1 MKVNQPPTLETALK
15 ELQILHT
22 TFEQSPYGIAVIS
35 GRDFAFRLANNAY
48 CKITSRASTE
58 VIGRPY
64 HALWPARDHFL
75 SQERIL
81 HILEQ
86 DETVHF
92 SRVNLLCPDGELR
105 YVSVSISRIQWEGE
119 TGVLLVLREIGYW
132 GQPYPRLT
140 SEHSEAQRLSEELSA
155 TVTAMTEA
163 VIIFNIEGQAIRAN
177 PAALEV
183 FGVDPVGMDQQ
194 ELLDLLA
201 IRRPDGTPLPVEGL
215 PSERARLGETIKGEH
230 LLFTDKDN
238 QESVFLVSASPL
250 AFGEQTVGVVN
261 VWHDVT
267 DRERLLDQLEI
278 EQSRLRTII
287 ENAPEAI
294 LVTDEEGRLVEANPA
309 ARRIL
314 VRPLPFEQDYEQL
327 AELQICHAT
336 GEPYNPRFLP
346 FICSAL
352 DGSRHN
358 NVDLLVILPDGQRR
372 NILAS
377 TAPIVDRKGNLNG
390 SVAIL
395 QDITLRKRTED
406 ELRQQARRSEMLAS
420 LSQAFAEA
428 GLKYR
433 ELLDTIVRE
442 VGAGFGDM
450 CTIHMISPDNQ
461 ATTLAAFYHPDKLV
475 QREVQANLQEIYF
488 PTTAESGESGVITKA
503 VRLMDVSSYELEENL
518 PTAYHPLLNFL
529 TIQNCLIVPLRA
541 HGRIIGCLGMLRSEI
556 GARFNMEDEFFYQ
569 DLADRAALALEDARL
584 FEEETRRVRELN
596 ALNTATTALLSTI
609 DLETLLVQILD
620 AAQLAIP
627 AAEQGTLYLL
637 APDTGSLEIRAMI
650 GFRDP
655 RIHKVT
661 SYHIQS
667 HAARAV
673 HEKRSLMFHN
683 IEQEFIPGGSQ
694 MDGQSLVRSA
704 IIAPLMQSNKV
715 LGALSLTGS
724 RPRLFRESDLRLLD
738 SFAATATAAL
748 HNATLYAE
756 VQRLATTDTLTEQYN
771 RRRFFELGEM
781 EMHRYRRFH
790 NPLSAI
796 MLDLDNFKEINDT
809 HGHAVGDFVLFT
821 VARRIRNSVRVV
833 DILGRYGGDEFA
845 ILLPDAD
852 QNEAREIAERIRQA
866 IIGEPIHI
874 SGGELEVSISL
885 GIAQAADEEES
896 LSSLLG
902 RADSALYNAKQQG
915 RNCVAEF

>member
-22 TFEQSPYGIAVIS
+22 TFEHSPFGIAVIS
-35 GRDFAFRLANNAY
+35 GRDFVFRLANNAY
-48 CKITSRASTE
+48 CQISSRASQE
-58 VIGRPY
+58 VIGQPY
-64 HALWPARDHFL
+64 HALWGAEDHFL
-75 SQERIL
+75 SRERIL

-86 DETVHF
+86 GETVHF
-92 SRVNLLCPDGELR
+92 NRINLLCPNGELR
-105 YVSVSISRIQWEGE
+105 YVSASVSRVQWEGE
-119 TGVLLVLREIGYW
+119 TGLLLVMRETDYRK
-132 GQPYPRLT
+132 QNQPRLT
-140 SEHSEAQRLSEELSA
+140 SEQSEARRLSEELSA
-155 TVTAMTEA
+155 TVMAMTEA
-163 VIIFNIEGQAIRAN
+163 VIIFNVEGLAVRAN

-194 ELLDLLA
+194 ELLDLLG
-201 IRRPDGTPLPVEGL
+201 IHRPDGTPLSVDDL
-215 PSERARLGETIKGEH
+215 PSERARRGEPVKGEH

-238 QESVFLVSASPL
+238 QERVFLVSASPL
-250 AFGEQTVGVVN
+250 MFGERLAGAVN

-327 AELQICHAT
+327 AALQICHPN

-442 VGAGFGDM
+442 IGAGFGDM
-450 CTIHMISPDNQ
+450 CAIHMISPDNQ
-461 ATTLAAFYHPDKLV
+461 AACLAAFYHPDKRV

-488 PTTAESGESGVITKA
+488 PLTGENSILTKA
-503 VRLMDVSSYELEENL
+503 VRLMDVSAYELEENL
-518 PTAYHPLLNFL
+518 PPAYHPLLNFL

-541 HGRIIGCLGMLRSEI
+541 HGRIIGSLGMLRPEF

-661 SYHIQS
+661 PYHIQS
-667 HAARAV
+667 YAARAV
-673 HEKRSLMFHN
+673 HEKRSLLFHN
-683 IEQEFIPGGSQ
+683 IEQEFTPGSSQ
-694 MDGQSLVRSA
+694 AEGQSPVRSA

-724 RPRLFRESDLRLLD
+724 RPMLFRESDLRLLD

-809 HGHAVGDFVLFT
+809 HGHAVGDYVLYT

-866 IIGEPIHI
+866 IISEPIQ
-874 SGGELEVSISL
+874 SSDGNLEISISL
-885 GIAQAADEEES
+885 GIAQAAYEEES
-896 LSSLLG
+896 LSTLLG
-902 RADSALYNAKQQG
+902 RADAALYNAKQQG
-915 RNCVAEF
+915 RNRVAEF